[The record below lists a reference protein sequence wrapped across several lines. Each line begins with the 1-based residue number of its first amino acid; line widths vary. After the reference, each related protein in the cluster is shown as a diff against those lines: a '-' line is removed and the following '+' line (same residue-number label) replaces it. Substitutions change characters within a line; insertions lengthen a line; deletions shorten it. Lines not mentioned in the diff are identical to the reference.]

1 MLFLNNLK
9 TSSHHL
15 IIDFQKSHLFL
26 RKWII
31 IIKQSL
37 GTSEYILNFP
47 LFKFSSSEVNLLLM
61 KCSSKSDHLIS
72 GSVFRA
78 DISKREKNPSAK
90 TWAMTGQKGCSFVR
104 ELICGDAHLCFPLI
118 FPCWIMSRLETCRRL
133 RSTDIYQPAVKH
145 FIIFT
150 MEWLNWYIPSED

>member
-78 DISKREKNPSAK
+78 DISKREKIHLLRHEQWLVRKEALL
-90 TWAMTGQKGCSFVR
+90 R

-118 FPCWIMSRLETCRRL
+118 FPCWIMSRLERCRRL
-133 RSTDIYQPAVKH
+133 RSTDIYQPVVKH